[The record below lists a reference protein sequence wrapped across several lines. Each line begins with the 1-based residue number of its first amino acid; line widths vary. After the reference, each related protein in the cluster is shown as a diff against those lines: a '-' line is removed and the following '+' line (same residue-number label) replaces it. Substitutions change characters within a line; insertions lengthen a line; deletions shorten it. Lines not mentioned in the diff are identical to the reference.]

1 MLSTVVLV
9 AAGLSA
15 GQKIG
20 LAIVGAAF
28 IVFSLVSSF
37 VVPRRYPNFP
47 GRGLPWFLTVSVL
60 FFVGMLAAVLTLGKE
75 GAPKAVATTQQTSSS
90 APASTTTPATSTTGQ
105 KGGGAVQG
113 DPTAGKGV
121 FASAGCSGCHT
132 LKAAGAS
139 GTVGPNLDQ
148 LKPPYAKILAQVEHG
163 GKIMPPF
170 QGKLSA
176 TQIQDVAAFVYTST
190 H

>member
-28 IVFSLVSSF
+28 IVFSLISSF

-47 GRGLPWFLTVSVL
+47 GRGLPWFLLVSVL
-60 FFVGMLAAVLTLGKE
+60 FFVGMIAAVLTLGKE
-75 GAPKAVATTQQTSSS
+75 KAEPHAAAATTQQTSTSS
-90 APASTTTPATSTTGQ
+90 APPSSTAPTSTAG
-105 KGGGAVQG
+105 GGGAVQG
-113 DPTAGKGV
+113 NPAAGKAV
-121 FASAGCSGCHT
+121 FQSAGCTGCHT
-132 LKAAGAS
+132 LKAAGAT
-139 GTVGPNLDQ
+139 GTIGPNLDQ
-148 LKPPYAKILAQVEHG
+148 LKPPYAKILAQVQHG
-163 GKIMPPF
+163 GKIMPAF

-176 TQIQDVAAFVYTST
+176 TQIQDVAAFVYAST
-190 H
+190 R

>member
-47 GRGLPWFLTVSVL
+47 GRGLPWFLAVSVL

-75 GAPKAVATTQQTSSS
+75 SAPKAVATTQQTSS

-105 KGGGAVQG
+105 TGGAVQG

-170 QGKLSA
+170 QGTLSA
-176 TQIQDVAAFVYTST
+176 TQIRDVAAFVYTST